1 MSLISSSGSD
11 TLAKAQID
19 KVTALVLSKLGLI
32 QDWAF
37 KSQQIAEDAI
47 DGIGL
52 LEVAPVS
59 ITFPAPPSLANP
71 NNPATNEIPTGTIGG
86 DPTSVAFTPTD
97 QLSFTAP
104 TAIPQAEYGTPVSPS
119 ARPSPSLPLPPVAYP
134 QVALTAAPT
143 APNLQ
148 LPSAPTFATPDA
160 PALLSITIPELEF
173 PTLEP
178 FQEEAPEFDKRD
190 VEEVINRVD
199 QIIQLGRSRIGAISG
214 EFESDDAAVRG
225 IVDKYNGVAP
235 NDRDYANN
243 RAYHRKRLFDE
254 AATPINLERTSAVK
268 KLTSEWAARNFSIV
282 PGMLVGAV
290 NDVEIEAGRR
300 LRGEGAKINAELAKQ
315 ALEDFQTFAELYFQ
329 IEQNLI
335 DLYSLRL
342 EREVE
347 NEKLRVRAQ
356 IELFNAALAVFNSEQ
371 KIREIV
377 AQAYK
382 AQLAAVLEATSAQ
395 KTAID
400 GAIAETAENEARMSI
415 YNTEVQMLKIQS
427 DAYKAQV
434 QASVVPIELYKASLS
449 GLKAEADT
457 QITNIEAYR
466 EALRAYAAAV
476 GAVSEEIKAYSAEVQ
491 ATTTSSEVNE
501 SNVRAYT
508 TYIQESIKNA
518 NAYRTFA
525 SSQTEVLNANLQAF
539 SDAAQV
545 NESFVRAQASKIT
558 AQNQLAQQ
566 RSSAYLDYI
575 QSYSTYNK
583 ALSQLNA
590 ARMTYSLTASENAAR
605 AEALANQAQA
615 ESDKIEAGALAAK
628 ASALSALAQ
637 GAMSAMHVSASASGS
652 GSTSSSAGI
661 SAGLTSNWGG
671 STSKNE
677 SKTESLSA

>member
-1 MSLISSSGSD
+1 MAAYPVTMGGGGSD

-19 KVTALVLSKLGLI
+19 KVTTLVLSKLGLI

-37 KSQQIAEDAI
+37 KSQQIAEGAI
-47 DGIGL
+47 DDIGL
-52 LEVAPVS
+52 LEVTPVS
-59 ITFPAPPSLANP
+59 ITFPNQPALANP
-71 NNPATNEIPTGTIGG
+71 NNPATNEIPTGTVGG
-86 DPTSVAFTPTD
+86 DPTSVAFTPTG
-97 QLSFTAP
+97 QLKFTAP
-104 TAIPQAEYGTPVSPS
+104 NPIPQAEYGTPVAPG
-119 ARPSPSLPLPPVAYP
+119 ARPSPNLPLPPVAYP
-134 QVALTAAPT
+134 QVALTTPPT

-148 LPSAPTFATPDA
+148 LPEAPVFKAPDA
-160 PALLSITIPELEF
+160 PDLLSITIPELEF
-173 PTLEP
+173 PTLAP
-178 FQEEAPEFDKRD
+178 FDEEAPEFDKRD
-190 VEEVINRVD
+190 VEEIIERID
-199 QIIQLGRSRIGAISG
+199 GIIQLGRSRIQGIEG
-214 EFESDDAAVRG
+214 EYAGNDAAVRG
-225 IVDKYNGVAP
+225 RLDTYNGG
-235 NDRDYANN
+235 DYAKN
-243 RAYHRKRLFDE
+243 RVYHRTRLFDD
-254 AATPINLERTSAVK
+254 AAAPIDIERAAAVK
-268 KLTSEWAARNFSIV
+268 KLTNEWAARNFSIV

-290 NDVEIEAGRR
+290 NDVEIEAGRKLR
-300 LRGEGAKINAELAKQ
+300 LVGAKINSELAKQ
-315 ALEDFQTFAELYFQ
+315 ALEDYQTFAELYFE
-329 IEQNLI
+329 IERNLI

-356 IELFNAALAVFNSEQ
+356 IELFNAALAVFNGQQ
-371 KIREIV
+371 KIREII
-377 AQAYK
+377 ADAYK
-382 AQLAAVLEATSAQ
+382 AELAAALELTSAQ
-395 KTAID
+395 KTLID
-400 GAIAETAENEARMSI
+400 GAIAETAENEARMSM
-415 YNTEVQMLKIQS
+415 YNTEVQMLRVQA

-434 QASVVPIELYKASLS
+434 QASVVPIELYKATLG

-491 ATTTSSEVNE
+491 ASTTSSEVNE
-501 SNVRAYT
+501 ANVRAYT
-508 TYIQESIKNA
+508 THIQESIKNS

-525 SSQTEVLNANLQAF
+525 SAQTEVLNANLQAF

-545 NESFVRAQASKIT
+545 NESFVRAQAAKIT

-566 RSSAYLDYI
+566 RASAYLDYI

-628 ASALSALAQ
+628 AQALSALAQ

>member
-1 MSLISSSGSD
+1 MSEVSAISGGSD
-11 TLAKAQID
+11 TLAGAQID
-19 KVTALVLSKLGLI
+19 KVTSLVLGKLGLI

-37 KSQQIAEDAI
+37 KSQQTAEGAI
-47 DGIGL
+47 DDIGL
-52 LEVAPVS
+52 LEITPVR
-59 ITFPAPPSLANP
+59 ITFPNQPELAAP
-71 NNPATNEIPTGTIGG
+71 NNPAINEIPTGVVGG
-86 DPTSVAFTPTD
+86 NFTAVSFSPTE
-97 QLSFTAP
+97 QLSFTTPA
-104 TAIPQAEYGTPVSPS
+104 AIPQAEYGIPISPG
-119 ARPSPSLPLPPVAYP
+119 ARPSISLPLPPVAYP
-134 QVALTAAPT
+134 QVALTTPPSEPKLPLPDTPVFTTPNAPT
-143 APNLQ
+143 
-148 LPSAPTFATPDA
+148 
-160 PALLSITIPELEF
+160 LLSVTSPEIEF
-173 PTLEP
+173 PTIQP
-178 FQEEAPEFDKRD
+178 FDGETPEFSKRD
-190 VEEVINRVD
+190 IEEIIGRVD
-199 QIIQLGRSRIGAISG
+199 GIIRLGQSRIQAIEG
-214 EFESDDAAVRG
+214 EYINDDAAVRARLG
-225 IVDKYNGVAP
+225 EYREG
-235 NDRDYANN
+235 DYAKN
-243 RAYHRKRLFDE
+243 RTFHRKRLFDE
-254 AATPINLERTSAVK
+254 AAAPLDIERAAAVK

-290 NDVEIEAGRR
+290 NDLEIETGRKLRLAG
-300 LRGEGAKINAELAKQ
+300 AQINAELAKQ
-315 ALEDFQTFAELYFQ
+315 ALEDYQFFAELYFE
-329 IEQNLI
+329 IERNFI
-335 DLYSLRL
+335 DLYVLRL

-347 NEKLRVRAQ
+347 NEKLRVRSQ
-356 IELFNAALAVFNSEQ
+356 IELFNAALAVFNGQQ
-371 KIREIV
+371 KTREII
-377 AQAYK
+377 ASAYR
-382 AQLAAVLEATSAQ
+382 AELAATLEVTSAQ
-395 KTAID
+395 KTLVD

-415 YNTEVQMLKIQS
+415 YNTEVQMLKIQA
-427 DAYKAQV
+427 DAYTAQV
-434 QASVVPIELYKASLS
+434 QASVVPVELYKATLS

-476 GAVSEEIKAYSAEVQ
+476 GAASEEIKAYAAEVQ
-491 ATTTSSEVNE
+491 ASTASSEVNE
-501 SNVRAYT
+501 ANVRAYT
-508 TYIQESIKNA
+508 TYVQESIKSA
-518 NAYRTFA
+518 NVYRTFA

-566 RSSAYLDYI
+566 RASAYLDYI

-652 GSTSSSAGI
+652 GNTSSSAGI